1 MMAGAVYVPE
11 AFEAD
16 ILLPSQFFSGSTV
29 SAHQPERRLMLAV
42 LEDAVQIV
50 AKHAGD
56 KRARARRL
64 VREAQQW
71 ISAPGSGCPFS
82 FENICAVLNID
93 AAALRQGLC
102 RLACAGENPTGVRV
116 LAFATGRHV
125 AGGRHR
131 VTAPRA
137 HRRRAE

>member
-1 MMAGAVYVPE
+1 MTGAGYVPE
-11 AFEAD
+11 FFEAD
-16 ILLPSQFFSGSTV
+16 ILLPSQFFSVSTV

-42 LEDAVQIV
+42 LEDAVLIV

-56 KRARARRL
+56 KGARARRL

-71 ISAPGSGCPFS
+71 IGAPGYGWPFS

-93 AAALRQGLC
+93 APALRQGLR
-102 RLACAGENPTGVRV
+102 RLICAKESTQGRV
-116 LAFATGRHV
+116 LSFATGRHV

-137 HRRRAE
+137 HRRRTE